1 MTLVNTGKSIW
12 QNPITFHNKTQK
24 LGIERNFHQLPKKI
38 HGKPTPN
45 LLLNNVRMNFFLWRS
60 RISQGLPNLFNFVS
74 EILAREI
81 MKENE
86 IKSIQIRRENLKIFL
101 VVGDVNL
108 KKATKTQLE
117 LTN

>member
-1 MTLVNTGKSIW
+1 
-12 QNPITFHNKTQK
+12 
-24 LGIERNFHQLPKKI
+24 
-38 HGKPTPN
+38 
-45 LLLNNVRMNFFLWRS
+45 
-60 RISQGLPNLFNFVS
+60 
-74 EILAREI
+74 

-101 VVGDVNL
+101 VVGDINL